1 MFKKFAAILLTAL
14 ILSCALFVPA
24 FAAEGKY
31 VFMDV
36 NTGKDGSDGLTAETA
51 RRSLGSLDGSGCMA
65 ALGEEGGT
73 MVISGKAR
81 PGNTYTFPTMTGPL
95 TITSVW
101 DGVDYRERQPETNPA
116 SGVLKCADA
125 ATLTIGTNTTL
136 TDTILFQEGLQC
148 AFKVPSGLTLT
159 ITDTVDIMTKPG
171 NDYYWKI
178 IVDEGG
184 TLVCTHDAMTKLTIE
199 NAGSVVDFDTK
210 EVVTELPEL
219 VPPETTELTVMTRP
233 TTEPKETTA
242 PKVTTSAEKPS
253 TTVTEA
259 PAASTAPVAEAPAES
274 SNTGLVIGIV
284 VAAVAVVAVVA
295 VILVKKKKK

>member
-1 MFKKFAAILLTAL
+1 MCIR
-14 ILSCALFVPA
+14 
-24 FAAEGKY
+24 
-31 VFMDV
+31 D
-36 NTGKDGSDGLTAETA
+36 
-51 RRSLGSLDGSGCMA
+51 R
-65 ALGEEGGT
+65 
-73 MVISGKAR
+73 
-81 PGNTYTFPTMTGPL
+81 
-95 TITSVW
+95 
-101 DGVDYRERQPETNPA
+101 
-116 SGVLKCADA
+116 
-125 ATLTIGTNTTL
+125 
-136 TDTILFQEGLQC
+136 
-148 AFKVPSGLTLT
+148 
-159 ITDTVDIMTKPG
+159 
-171 NDYYWKI
+171 
-178 IVDEGG
+178 GG

-259 PAASTAPVAEAPAES
+259 PAASTAPAAEAPAES

-284 VAAVAVVAVVA
+284 VAAVVVAAVVA